1 MHLKE
6 IRPEVARQTH
16 KAWSMS
22 EVCGPETILKI
33 CLFNFFVYTYLSNY
47 FYLYLPVHL
56 VIIFGHSPIF

>member
-6 IRPEVARQTH
+6 IRPEVARQTD

-33 CLFNFFVYTYLSNY
+33 CLFNFFVYICL
-47 FYLYLPVHL
+47 
-56 VIIFGHSPIF
+56 IIFIYICLFTL